1 MQKPQRVLDKLFSF
15 VETSTVNANGL
26 LVPVSG
32 GSDSALAFWILNQV
46 VPRKTLG
53 VFCGDNLRCRVWFE
67 QTGVIR
73 FLPQPTFLSDKETAR
88 WAVFHDLGLRERR
101 WLVGTKNRSEEV
113 FGTFSLAS
121 RIATFLPIVGLWKSE
136 VMELCDY
143 IGMPDEITASSRRA
157 DPDCGRPAELA
168 EIPLELID
176 VFLKSKLGLRST
188 RGLSKKQVSY
198 LEQVYAANNFR
209 NELPVRGPC

>member
-1 MQKPQRVLDKLFSF
+1 MQKTARVLNKLVSF
-15 VETSTVNANGL
+15 VQASTVNANGL

-32 GSDSALAFWILNQV
+32 GSDSALAFWILNQA
-46 VPRKTLG
+46 VPAKTAG
-53 VFCGDNLRCRVWFE
+53 VFCGENLRCREWFE
-67 QTGVIR
+67 QTGAMR
-73 FLPQPTFLSDKETAR
+73 FLPQPTFLTDTETAR
-88 WAVFHDLGLRERR
+88 WAVFHDLGLKERR

-176 VFLKSKLGLRST
+176 VFLKSKLGMRST

-198 LEQVYAANNFR
+198 LEQVYSANNFR
-209 NELPVRGPC
+209 NSLPVRGPC